1 MSFSRTYPVHP
12 FLNTALA
19 SIDISPS
26 ALSQQLRRATVFG
39 QDIDAIAKEDETV
52 RMRPDGCEH
61 GLNPAGYFVL
71 LRRRESLEIDV
82 DLPPLIRIG
91 TTRVSEADLYSSPHF
106 WHANWISCYLVE
118 PRSRPSPTDRQT
130 S

>member
-82 DLPPLIRIG
+82 DL
-91 TTRVSEADLYSSPHF
+91 YSSPHF